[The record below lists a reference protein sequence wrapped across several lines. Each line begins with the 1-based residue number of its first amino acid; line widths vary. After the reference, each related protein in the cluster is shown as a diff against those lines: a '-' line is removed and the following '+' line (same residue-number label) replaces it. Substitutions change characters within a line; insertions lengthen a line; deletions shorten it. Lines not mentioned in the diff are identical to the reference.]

1 MSIASLRKELRRLA
15 SPQRAQTSAW
25 FFKTGPGEYGEGDEF
40 LGVTVPQLRQIAKDY
55 KTLEMADITKLLHS
69 KLHEERLLAVI
80 ILVGQYKQ
88 ADEFHQEEIYNFY
101 LSQTAYIN
109 NWDLVDASAEYIVG
123 DFLENRDKDVL
134 PALAR
139 SSNLWERRIAIIST
153 FHYIKQGNP
162 EWTLHI
168 AELLLDDEH
177 DLIQKAVGW
186 MLREV
191 GKRCDEKILES
202 FLLEN
207 DRYKNMP
214 RTTLRYAIE
223 KMPNKKRQTYLK
235 GVAQI

>member
-1 MSIASLRKELRRLA
+1 MSIVSLRKELRRLA

-69 KLHEERLLAVI
+69 KLHEERFLAVI

-101 LSQTAYIN
+101 LSQTAHIN

-134 PALAR
+134 PTLAR

-153 FHYIKQGNP
+153 FYYIKQGNP

-207 DRYKNMP
+207 DRYKKMP
-214 RTTLRYAIE
+214 RTALRYAIE
-223 KMPNKKRQTYLK
+223 KMPEKKRQAYLK
-235 GVAQI
+235 GIAQI

>member
-1 MSIASLRKELRRLA
+1 M
-15 SPQRAQTSAW
+15 
-25 FFKTGPGEYGEGDEF
+25 
-40 LGVTVPQLRQIAKDY
+40 
-55 KTLEMADITKLLHS
+55 
-69 KLHEERLLAVI
+69 
-80 ILVGQYKQ
+80 
-88 ADEFHQEEIYNFY
+88 
-101 LSQTAYIN
+101 
-109 NWDLVDASAEYIVG
+109 DASAEYIVG

-134 PALAR
+134 PTLAR

-153 FHYIKQGNP
+153 FYYIKQGNP

-207 DRYKNMP
+207 DRYKKMP
-214 RTTLRYAIE
+214 RTALRYAIE
-223 KMPNKKRQTYLK
+223 KMPEKKRQAYLK
-235 GVAQI
+235 GIAQI